1 MRSYLETLKKVKHDD
16 PQLSDRALQKEQ
28 GDDHQPS
35 DKSKVALKKDQGA
48 ATKSGSTLKNFPTT
62 LKRGAKSL
70 SQGAATL
77 KKDLPERKKLKK
89 TLSDVS
95 VDSWGIPK
103 ELASPCRPSETSPPR
118 IWKRKKVGP
127 KQRTEEVLEDEGH
140 PKLQEAMGFKKP
152 AASLKKASTRKRATS
167 SSLKKDHTLKKD
179 SRKAWIKIRK
189 TIAKNP
195 ARSYLAGTHQE
206 LEKAKLI
213 VEVSQKKANIIPG
226 SLTRSGK
233 LC

>member
-1 MRSYLETLKKVKHDD
+1 M
-16 PQLSDRALQKEQ
+16 
-28 GDDHQPS
+28 
-35 DKSKVALKKDQGA
+35 
-48 ATKSGSTLKNFPTT
+48 
-62 LKRGAKSL
+62 
-70 SQGAATL
+70 
-77 KKDLPERKKLKK
+77 KK

-95 VDSWGIPK
+95 VDSWGTPK

-195 ARSYLAGTHQE
+195 ARSYLVGTHQE

-213 VEVSQKKANIIPG
+213 VEVSQKKSKHYSWIIDKIWEALLKDN
-226 SLTRSGK
+226 LTKAEAVKMRDAMC
-233 LC
+233 LQYP

>member
-1 MRSYLETLKKVKHDD
+1 M
-16 PQLSDRALQKEQ
+16 
-28 GDDHQPS
+28 
-35 DKSKVALKKDQGA
+35 
-48 ATKSGSTLKNFPTT
+48 
-62 LKRGAKSL
+62 
-70 SQGAATL
+70 
-77 KKDLPERKKLKK
+77 
-89 TLSDVS
+89 
-95 VDSWGIPK
+95 W
-103 ELASPCRPSETSPPR
+103 
-118 IWKRKKVGP
+118 P

-195 ARSYLAGTHQE
+195 ARSYLVGTHQE

-213 VEVSQKKANIIPG
+213 VEVSQKKSKHYSWIIDKIWEALLKDNLSKAEAVKMRDAMCLQYP
-226 SLTRSGK
+226 
-233 LC
+233 